1 MTIAD
6 LPFPEKQRG
15 NVDFKSGYAHTLRA
29 IGQALETLDLGDFS
43 VEPAGDGYHVTGATV
58 TKNPGLVRNTGS
70 ARGARDP
77 SVRVTPIDLN
87 YSQGDVRRLEREGQT
102 QRVETHGMTDSSR
115 LSQALR
121 AIGFYLT
128 QKYSRMVRL
137 SRRGESFEVI
147 YESSLGSRYSE
158 YFTAADLYNLWVRFY
173 LQRSTRCA

>member
-1 MTIAD
+1 MRIAD
-6 LPFPEKQRG
+6 LPFPEKQPG
-15 NVDFKSGYAHTLRA
+15 NVDFKSGYAYTLRA

-43 VEPAGDGYHVTGATV
+43 MEPAGDGYHVTGATV
-58 TKNPGLVRNTGS
+58 TKYPGLVRSTGS
-70 ARGARDP
+70 ERGARDP

-87 YSQGDVRRLEREGQT
+87 YSQGDVRRLEREGRT
-102 QRVETHGMTDSSR
+102 QRVETHGMTDTSR

-128 QKYSRMVRL
+128 HKYSRMVRL
-137 SRRGESFEVI
+137 SRRGESFEVV

>member
-6 LPFPEKQRG
+6 LPFSEKPRG

-43 VEPAGDGYHVTGATV
+43 MEPAGDGYHVTGASV
-58 TKNPGLVRNTGS
+58 TKYPGLVRRMGS
-70 ARGARDP
+70 NRDGP
-77 SVRVTPIDLN
+77 SVRMTPIDLN
-87 YSQGDVRRLEREGQT
+87 YSPGDVRRLEREGQT
-102 QRVETHGMTDSSR
+102 QRVETHGMTDTSR

-121 AIGFYLT
+121 AIGFYLS

-147 YESSLGSRYSE
+147 YESSLGNRYSE

-173 LQRSTRCA
+173 LQRSARCA

>member
-1 MTIAD
+1 MRIVD

-15 NVDFKSGYAHTLRA
+15 NVDLKSGYAHTLPA
-29 IGQALETLDLGDFS
+29 IGQALETLDIGDFS
-43 VEPAGDGYHVTGATV
+43 MEPAGDGYHVTSATV
-58 TKNPGLVRNTGS
+58 TKYPGLARRTGS
-70 ARGARDP
+70 VLGARGP
-77 SVRVTPIDLN
+77 SVRMTPIDLN

-102 QRVETHGMTDSSR
+102 QRVEAHGMTDAAR

-147 YESSLGSRYSE
+147 YESSLGNRYSE

-173 LQRSTRCA
+173 LQRSARCA

>member
-1 MTIAD
+1 MRIAD
-6 LPFPEKQRG
+6 LPFPEKPHG

-43 VEPAGDGYHVTGATV
+43 MEPAGDGYHVTGASV
-58 TKNPGLVRNTGS
+58 TKYPGLVRNTGS
-70 ARGARDP
+70 ERGARDP
-77 SVRVTPIDLN
+77 SVRMTPIDLN
-87 YSQGDVRRLEREGQT
+87 YSPGDVRRLEREGQT
-102 QRVETHGMTDSSR
+102 QRVETHGMTDTSR

-121 AIGFYLT
+121 AIGFYLS

-147 YESSLGSRYSE
+147 YESSLGNRYSE

-173 LQRSTRCA
+173 LQRSARCA

>member
-1 MTIAD
+1 MRIAD
-6 LPFPEKQRG
+6 LPFPERQRG
-15 NVDFKSGYAHTLRA
+15 NLDLKSGYAHTLRA

-43 VEPAGDGYHVTGATV
+43 MEPAGDGYHVTGAIV
-58 TKNPGLVRNTGS
+58 PKYPGLVRSAGS
-70 ARGARDP
+70 ERGDRDP
-77 SVRVTPIDLN
+77 NVRVTLIDLN

-102 QRVETHGMTDSSR
+102 QRVETHGMTDTSR

-128 QKYSRMVRL
+128 QKYSRLVRL
-137 SRRGESFEVI
+137 SRRGESFELV

-173 LQRSTRCA
+173 LQRSGRCA